1 MNIDLPF
8 TPSDHIYLF
17 YNSETNISRAGQLI
31 VRPGSIVHL
40 DCIQVSKKIIRFL
53 FSSLKFYLPRK
64 KNCILIIKITILFI
78 KIHKISIFLI
88 LILILSS
95 SLPKS
100 YFPARQRSS
109 QFYISSFH
117 ISAPP
122 ICVSLC
128 LWHSFLSFSLSLHL
142 TLSHISAPPSMS
154 LSFIWFKSNPIG
166 SVPPLLDKVVS
177 SIVFVILQLGPV
189 GPPQNKPFSN
199 SMEASRSLAMA
210 IGLKMVSFL
219 ITQLGP
225 GGQWQLSF

>member
-40 DCIQVSKKIIRFL
+40 DCIQVSKKNHKISIFL
-53 FSSLKFYLPRK
+53 IKILFAEK
-64 KNCILIIKITILFI
+64 KNCILIIKITILLI
-78 KIHKISIFLI
+78 KIHKISIFLILI

-100 YFPARQRSS
+100 YFPACQRSS
-109 QFYISSFH
+109 QFCISSFH
-117 ISAPP
+117 ISASP

-128 LWHSFLSFSLSLHL
+128 LWHSFLSFSQSLHL
-142 TLSHISAPPSMS
+142 TLSHISAPPPVS

-177 SIVFVILQLGPV
+177 SIVILQLGPV

-219 ITQLGP
+219 ITQLVP
-225 GGQWQLSF
+225 GGHWQLSF